1 MAYFHFFIFNRVA
14 DVVAGVNK
22 NAREMSQ
29 KGGRK
34 MSKKTGNNCPKKE
47 DGKSKKSV
55 TQPAMH
61 CRQKFRNMN
70 FKENIKV

>member
-34 MSKKTGNNCPKKE
+34 MSKKTGNKCPKKE
-47 DGKSKKSV
+47 DGKSKKVLHNQQCIVGKSSG
-55 TQPAMH
+55 T
-61 CRQKFRNMN
+61 
-70 FKENIKV
+70 